1 MSVLL
6 ATLAV
11 GVLGAAALFLSR
23 AIGRPIAT
31 IRVAA
36 DPARRRL
43 ALLALVPVWLCLA
56 AALELWLVSAAVA
69 DPAAG
74 EASASADSTSTADDQ
89 KASAG
94 EQPAEAAAPLVAPKN
109 WPKDH
114 PLPLVS
120 SNCARCHL
128 TAGRELTL
136 AVKDFAHSVHDLE
149 QMSCSDCHGGNTHE
163 DVEAHEPEFGFIGT
177 KLSAH
182 LTKCRECHADVAEQL
197 DAGPH
202 QWDFS
207 KRINTKYPSC
217 VDCHGNH
224 DVGNPPEDFTLAS
237 VCADCHR
244 QFESKFP
251 QIASVVAENDKLW
264 KTIGTLRE
272 KLGMTQ
278 QRVPPE
284 FAEEVAALRSETMKL
299 VHTSRE
305 PSAAEA
311 AALNERA
318 KKLQAS
324 LSAWLE
330 AQSK

>member
-6 ATLAV
+6 ATAAV
-11 GVLGAAALFLSR
+11 GVLAAAALFLPLVMR
-23 AIGRPIAT
+23 RP
-31 IRVAA
+31 AA
-36 DPARRRL
+36 NRRWAVDPARRRL
-43 ALLALVPVWLCLA
+43 ALIVLVPVWLCLV
-56 AALELWLVSAAVA
+56 AALELWLVSSAVA
-69 DPAAG
+69 DPAAA
-74 EASASADSTSTADDQ
+74 EASANAESASSGDAKKPTAD
-89 KASAG
+89 KT
-94 EQPAEAAAPLVAPKN
+94 PAEAAEPLVAPKN

-224 DVGNPPEDFTLAS
+224 DVGNPPEDFTLTS

-251 QIASVVAENDKLW
+251 QIASVVAENDSLW

-284 FAEEVAALRSETMKL
+284 FADEVAALRSETMKL

-311 AALNERA
+311 AALNDRA
-318 KKLQAS
+318 QKLQAS
-324 LSAWLE
+324 LTAWLE

>member
-6 ATLAV
+6 ATAAV
-11 GVLGAAALFLSR
+11 GMLAAAALFLPLVTR
-23 AIGRPIAT
+23 RP
-31 IRVAA
+31 AA
-36 DPARRRL
+36 NRRWGAEPSRRRL
-43 ALLALVPVWLCLA
+43 ALVALVPVWLCLA
-56 AALELWLVSAAVA
+56 AALELWLVSSAVA

-74 EASASADSTSTADDQ
+74 AASATADSASSDGAKKPAAD
-89 KASAG
+89 KT
-94 EQPAEAAAPLVAPKN
+94 PAEAAEPLVAPKN
-109 WPKDH
+109 WPKNH

-136 AVKDFAHSVHDLE
+136 AVKDFVHSVHDLE

-197 DAGPH
+197 DSGPH

-224 DVGNPPEDFTLAS
+224 DVGNPPEDFTLNS

-244 QFESKFP
+244 GFESKFP
-251 QIASVVAENDKLW
+251 RIASVVAENDKLW
-264 KTIGTLRE
+264 QTIGTLRE

-284 FAEEVAALRSETMKL
+284 FADEVAALRSETMKL

-311 AALNERA
+311 AALNDRT

-324 LSAWLE
+324 LTDWLN
-330 AQSK
+330 AQPE

>member
-1 MSVLL
+1 MAPNTS
-6 ATLAV
+6 
-11 GVLGAAALFLSR
+11 
-23 AIGRPIAT
+23 
-31 IRVAA
+31 
-36 DPARRRL
+36 RRL
-43 ALLALVPVWLCLA
+43 FALVALVPVWLCLA
-56 AALELWLVSAAVA
+56 ATFELWLVSAAVA
-69 DPAAG
+69 DPAA
-74 EASASADSTSTADDQ
+74 ESDKPA
-89 KASAG
+89 AG
-94 EQPAEAAAPLVAPKN
+94 EQPADAAAPLVAPKN

-197 DAGPH
+197 DSGPH

-244 QFESKFP
+244 QFETKFP
-251 QIASVVAENDKLW
+251 NISSVVAENDKLW

-272 KLGMTQ
+272 RLGMTQ

-284 FAEEVAALRSETMKL
+284 FAEEVTELRADTMKL
-299 VHTSRE
+299 MHTSRE

-318 KKLQAS
+318 KKLQTA
-324 LSAWLE
+324 LTAWLE
-330 AQSK
+330 TQSK

>member
-6 ATLAV
+6 ATLGASVLAIAAV
-11 GVLGAAALFLSR
+11 FWRGFH
-23 AIGRPIAT
+23 
-31 IRVAA
+31 
-36 DPARRRL
+36 RRL
-43 ALLALVPVWLCLA
+43 AAGNAWPGRSPWSVLVILVPVWICLA
-56 AALELWLVSAAVA
+56 ATLEVWLASTAIAE
-69 DPAAG
+69 PAA
-74 EASASADSTSTADDQ
+74 D
-89 KASAG
+89 
-94 EQPAEAAAPLVAPKN
+94 EAAATEKPAAEKNDDKNDDKKPSPDAAPLEAPKN

-114 PLPLVS
+114 PLPQVA

-149 QMSCSDCHGGNTHE
+149 EMSCSDCHGGNTHE

-182 LTKCRECHADVAEQL
+182 LTKCRECHADVAEPL

-202 QWDFS
+202 HWDFS

-224 DVGNPPEDFTLAS
+224 DVGNPPEDFTLTS

-244 QFESKFP
+244 QFATKFP
-251 QIASVVAENDKLW
+251 KISSVVAENDKLW
-264 KTIGTLRE
+264 STIGSLRDQ
-272 KLGMTQ
+272 LGVTEH
-278 QRVPPE
+278 RVPAE
-284 FAEEVAALRSETMKL
+284 FAEEVAALRGDTMKL
-299 VHTSRE
+299 MHAARE

-311 AALNERA
+311 AALNERTA
-318 KKLQAS
+318 KLRNA
-324 LSAWLE
+324 LAAWLKTQE
-330 AQSK
+330 K